1 MSARARKLLIL
12 VLVAAAWC
20 SLQAAPDVPPR
31 IVAIGDIHGNLPG
44 LVRILEHAHLMDAA
58 HRWTGGRAVLV
69 QTGDFTDRGPHV
81 RGVMDLLMSLQK
93 SAPHS
98 GGQVYVLLGNH
109 EGMNLLGLT
118 RDVSSKAMA
127 EFADSQSERRRNEQY
142 DRYVS
147 LSARQRTRFVTP
159 IPVYQ
164 PPSRGEWLKAHP
176 RGFVEYFDAFG
187 PGGVYGR
194 WLRSLPVAIKIGD
207 TIFMHAGIDPTRA
220 PKELEDITEKVQKE
234 IARFD
239 ALCKA
244 LILGE
249 WALPSFTVQEMVAA
263 AQVAAAA
270 ERGNSRWNGDGVPA
284 DNWTLLDPD
293 GPLWFRGL
301 ATGPAQE
308 LEGPLANL
316 LERFGARRFV
326 LGHTV
331 MANGH
336 IGQRLGGRVVLIDTG
351 MLSSVYHG
359 GRASALEIVGNR
371 LSAIYEG
378 GAVSVGSTPE
388 PAVLH

>member
-1 MSARARKLLIL
+1 MSARARKLLIP

-20 SLQAAPDVPPR
+20 SLQAAPDPPQR
-31 IVAIGDIHGNLPG
+31 IVAIGDVHGNLAG

-58 HRWTGGRAVLV
+58 HRWTGGHAVLV
-69 QTGDFTDRGPHV
+69 QTGDFTDRGQHV
-81 RGVMDLLMSLQK
+81 KGVMDLLMSLQK

-109 EGMNLLGLT
+109 EAMNLLGLT
-118 RDVSSKAMA
+118 QDVSPKAMA
-127 EFADSQSERRRNEQY
+127 EFADSQSETRRNERYQG
-142 DRYVS
+142 YVS
-147 LSARQRTRFVTP
+147 LSARQRSKFVTP
-159 IPVYQ
+159 IPLYQ
-164 PPSRGEWLKAHP
+164 PPSREAWLKTHP

-187 PGGVYGR
+187 PDGTYGR
-194 WLRSLPVAIKIGD
+194 WLRSLPVAVKIGD

-220 PKELEDITEKVQKE
+220 PKDLGDITEKVQKE

-239 ALCKA
+239 AWRKA
-244 LILGE
+244 LIASE
-249 WALPSFTVQEMVAA
+249 WALPSFTIQEAVAA

-270 ERGNSRWNGDGVPA
+270 ERDNARWRDGVPA
-284 DNWTLLDPD
+284 ENWTLLDPE

-308 LEGPLANL
+308 LEAPLAKL
-316 LERFGARRFV
+316 LERYAARRFV

-351 MLSSVYHG
+351 MLSSVYRG
-359 GRASALEIVGNR
+359 GRASALEIVQSR
-371 LSAIYEG
+371 LSAIYDDG
-378 GAVSVGSTPE
+378 TVSVGAAPE
-388 PAVLH
+388 PAVVH